1 MNIIIKI
8 TIKNVM
14 FTDRWVI
21 LAHNLLQSVQVW
33 RKKANM
39 TEHASNNVHTF
50 HIFETDP
57 PKEPKIRQKLVKN
70 ANS

>member
-1 MNIIIKI
+1 
-8 TIKNVM
+8 M
-14 FTDRWVI
+14 FTDRWVVM
-21 LAHNLLQSVQVW
+21 AHNLLQSVQVW

-39 TEHASNNVHTF
+39 TEYASANTHTF
-50 HIFETDP
+50 HIFEAEP